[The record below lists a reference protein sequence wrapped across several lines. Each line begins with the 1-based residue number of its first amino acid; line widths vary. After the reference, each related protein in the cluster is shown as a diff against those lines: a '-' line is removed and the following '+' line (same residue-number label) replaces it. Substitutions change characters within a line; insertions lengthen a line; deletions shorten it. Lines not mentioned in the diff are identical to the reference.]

1 MPTLP
6 AHASDERRFLR
17 AIRNHGEFRK
27 NLTDLSMTSDLD
39 VFDENVASVARCWFR
54 LGKEHLAD
62 ARAAETSGHHRAVY
76 SRAYYAAY
84 SASRAVRYYVYG
96 FVSLRGDDHQK
107 APDLPDDFPDAG
119 KWASLI
125 TSLYEH
131 RLRADYDNWT
141 NTGAEHSFTPRDCI
155 PHADRF
161 IAECHQYIIQKFGV
175 RL

>member
-6 AHASDERRFLR
+6 AHPSDERRFLR
-17 AIRNHGEFRK
+17 AIRKHGEFRK

-62 ARAAETSGHHRAVY
+62 ARAAETSGRQRAVY

-84 SASRAVRYYVYG
+84 SASRAVRYHVYG

-107 APDLPDDFPDAG
+107 APDLPT
-119 KWASLI
+119 L
-125 TSLYEH
+125 
-131 RLRADYDNWT
+131 
-141 NTGAEHSFTPRDCI
+141 
-155 PHADRF
+155 
-161 IAECHQYIIQKFGV
+161 
-175 RL
+175 